1 MKYLHILILL
11 LLSGILS
18 SCWIEAAEDTPNGPG
33 EPDPIP
39 YENVSNSN
47 LPTANLSGNNMSAL
61 AVDIDQDG
69 DLDIVV
75 ASQGPNKILL
85 NNGSGEFSL
94 LSNTILN
101 SFSLNSQ
108 DVAVADYNGDGQFDL
123 FFGNAAEQANRQINE
138 FYLNQG
144 NVSFSNDNGLI
155 PVTGISNSTVARDVN
170 RDGFLDILIGN
181 SGQNILLINNGNAR
195 FFNETGQRLPSR
207 FDLTRDLEVGDIN
220 GNGFPD
226 IIVANENDD
235 NRILTNNG
243 SGIYLD
249 QTGSRLPLISAI
261 EETREVE
268 LADIDGDGDLDI
280 YFSNVRIFES
290 GADPQ
295 DRLLVNNGQG
305 VFSDVTSSQLP
316 QKTTNTFDT
325 DFLDID
331 GDGDLDII
339 TGNFNGGVQVFL
351 NNGAGTFTDDTENW
365 MPEDFNPR
373 VVDFEIADYNGD
385 QLPDIYIAV
394 FDGPDALLLR
404 KDLEQ

>member
-1 MKYLHILILL
+1 MRVLNILTLIFLA
-11 LLSGILS
+11 GFLS
-18 SCWIEAAEDTPNGPG
+18 SCWIEAAEDSPNGPG
-33 EPDPIP
+33 EPDPVP
-39 YENVSNSN
+39 YENVSSSN
-47 LPTANLSGNNMSAL
+47 LPTSSLSGNSMSAL
-61 AVDIDQDG
+61 AADMDNDGDQD
-69 DLDIVV
+69 LVI

-85 NNGSGEFSL
+85 NNGSGEFSIV
-94 LSNTILN
+94 SNSILV
-101 SFSLNSQ
+101 SFNYNSQ
-108 DVAVADYNGDGQFDL
+108 DVAVADFNRDGGRFDL
-123 FFGNAAEQANRQINE
+123 FFSNVADQTTPQTNE

-144 NVSFSNDNGLI
+144 NVSFTNDIGLI
-155 PVTGISNSTVARDVN
+155 PVNGISNSAIARDLN
-170 RDGFLDILIGN
+170 GDGIVDILIGN
-181 SGQNILLINNGNAR
+181 NGQNIILINNGNAR
-195 FFNETGQRLPSR
+195 FTDQTGQRLPSR
-207 FDLTRDLEVGDIN
+207 FDLTRDIEIGDLT

-226 IIVANENDD
+226 IVVANENDD
-235 NRILTNNG
+235 NRILFNNG

-249 QTGSRLPLISAI
+249 QTGSRLPLISEI

-316 QKTTNTFDT
+316 QKTTNTLDT

-331 GDGDLDII
+331 GDGDLDIL

-351 NNGAGTFTDDTENW
+351 NNGAGTFTEDTENW
-365 MPEDFNPR
+365 MPENFTPR
-373 VVDFEIADYNGD
+373 VIDFEIADYNGD

-404 KDLEQ
+404 KDQQ

>member
-1 MKYLHILILL
+1 MRVLNILTLIFLA
-11 LLSGILS
+11 GFLS
-18 SCWIEAAEDTPNGPG
+18 SCWIEAAEDSPNGPG

-47 LPTANLSGNNMSAL
+47 LPTSSLSGNSMSAL
-61 AVDIDQDG
+61 AADMDNDGDQD
-69 DLDIVV
+69 LVI
-75 ASQGPNKILL
+75 ASQGPNKILM
-85 NNGSGEFSL
+85 NNGSGEFSI
-94 LSNTILN
+94 LSNSILDRFN
-101 SFSLNSQ
+101 YNSQ
-108 DVAVADYNGDGQFDL
+108 DVAVADFNGNSGFDL
-123 FFGNAAEQANRQINE
+123 FFSNVADQTTPQTNE
-138 FYLNQG
+138 FYLNLG
-144 NVSFSNDNGLI
+144 NASFSNDIGVI
-155 PVTGISNSTVARDVN
+155 PVTGISNSAIARDLN
-170 RDGFLDILIGN
+170 GDGNIDILIGN
-181 SGQNILLINNGNAR
+181 NGQNNLLINSGNAR
-195 FFNETGQRLPSR
+195 FFDQTDQRLPSR
-207 FDLTRDLEVGDIN
+207 FDLTRDMEVGDLT

-226 IIVANENDD
+226 IVVANENGD
-235 NRILTNNG
+235 NRILFNNG

-290 GADPQ
+290 GANPQ

-316 QKTTNTFDT
+316 QKTTNTLDT

-331 GDGDLDII
+331 RDGDLDII

-351 NNGAGTFTDDTENW
+351 NNGAGTFTDDTDNWLPEN
-365 MPEDFNPR
+365 FNPR

-404 KDLEQ
+404 KDQQ

>member
-1 MKYLHILILL
+1 
-11 LLSGILS
+11 
-18 SCWIEAAEDTPNGPG
+18 
-33 EPDPIP
+33 
-39 YENVSNSN
+39 
-47 LPTANLSGNNMSAL
+47 
-61 AVDIDQDG
+61 
-69 DLDIVV
+69 
-75 ASQGPNKILL
+75 
-85 NNGSGEFSL
+85 
-94 LSNTILN
+94 
-101 SFSLNSQ
+101 
-108 DVAVADYNGDGQFDL
+108 
-123 FFGNAAEQANRQINE
+123 
-138 FYLNQG
+138 
-144 NVSFSNDNGLI
+144 
-155 PVTGISNSTVARDVN
+155 
-170 RDGFLDILIGN
+170 
-181 SGQNILLINNGNAR
+181 
-195 FFNETGQRLPSR
+195 
-207 FDLTRDLEVGDIN
+207 
-220 GNGFPD
+220 
-226 IIVANENDD
+226 
-235 NRILTNNG
+235 
-243 SGIYLD
+243 
-249 QTGSRLPLISAI
+249 
-261 EETREVE
+261 
-268 LADIDGDGDLDI
+268 
-280 YFSNVRIFES
+280 RIFES

>member
-1 MKYLHILILL
+1 MRFLHILILIL
-11 LLSGILS
+11 LGGILS
-18 SCWIEAAEDTPNGPG
+18 SCWIEAAEDSPNGPG

-39 YENVSNSN
+39 YENVSDSN
-47 LPTANLSGNNMSAL
+47 LPTADLSGNSNSAL
-61 AVDIDQDG
+61 AVDIEQDG
-69 DLDIVV
+69 DLDLVI

-85 NNGSGEFSL
+85 NNGSGEFTLRTNS
-94 LSNTILN
+94 ILDRFTYN
-101 SFSLNSQ
+101 SE
-108 DVAVADYNGDGQFDL
+108 DVAVADFNGDSRFDL
-123 FFGNAAEQANRQINE
+123 FFGNAADQANQQINE
-138 FYLNQG
+138 FYINQG
-144 NVSFSNDNGLI
+144 NVSFSNDIGLI

-181 SGQNILLINNGNAR
+181 RGQNVLLINNGNAR
-195 FFNETGQRLPSR
+195 FFDETGQRMPSR
-207 FDLTRDLEVGDIN
+207 FDLTRDLEVGDVN

-226 IIVANENDD
+226 IIVANESGD

-261 EETREVE
+261 EESREAE

-295 DRLLVNNGQG
+295 DRLLINNGQG
-305 VFSDVTSSQLP
+305 VFADVTSSQLP

-331 GDGDLDII
+331 GDGDLDIL

-365 MPEDFNPR
+365 LPEGLNPR
-373 VVDFEIADYNGD
+373 VVDFEIADFNGD

-394 FDGPDALLLR
+394 FDGPDVLLIR
-404 KDLEQ
+404 KELDQ

>member
-1 MKYLHILILL
+1 MRSLHILILIVL
-11 LLSGILS
+11 GGILS
-18 SCWIEAAEDTPNGPG
+18 SCWIEAAEDSPNGPG

-39 YENVSNSN
+39 YEDVSSSN
-47 LPTANLSGNNMSAL
+47 LPTGNLSGTSNSAL
-61 AVDIDQDG
+61 AADIDQDG
-69 DLDIVV
+69 DLDIVI

-108 DVAVADYNGDGQFDL
+108 DVSVADFNGDGRFDL

-155 PVTGISNSTVARDVN
+155 PATGISNSSVARDLN
-170 RDGFLDILIGN
+170 RDGFIDILIGN
-181 SGQNILLINNGNAR
+181 RGQNILLINNGNAR
-195 FFNETGQRLPSR
+195 FFDETGQRMPSR
-207 FDLTRDLEVGDIN
+207 FDFTRDLEVGDVT

-226 IIVANENDD
+226 IVVANENDD
-235 NRILTNNG
+235 NRLLTNNG
-243 SGIYLD
+243 SGIFLD
-249 QTGSRLPLISAI
+249 QTGSRLPPISAI

-268 LADIDGDGDLDI
+268 LADVDGDGDLDI
-280 YFSNVRIFES
+280 YYSNVRIFES

-295 DRLLVNNGQG
+295 DRLLINNGQG

-316 QKTTNTFDT
+316 QKTSNTFDT
-325 DFLDID
+325 DFVDID
-331 GDGDLDII
+331 FDGDLDIL
-339 TGNFNGGVQVFL
+339 TGNFDGGIQVFL

-365 MPEDFNPR
+365 MPEGLNPR

-394 FDGPDALLLR
+394 FDGPDVLLIR
-404 KDLEQ
+404 KDLEE

>member
-1 MKYLHILILL
+1 MKFRDIFILVLL
-11 LLSGILS
+11 TGFLS
-18 SCWIEAAEDTPNGPG
+18 SCWIEAAEDSPNGPG

-47 LPTANLSGNNMSAL
+47 LPTSSLSGNSMSAL
-61 AVDIDQDG
+61 AADMDNDGDQD
-69 DLDIVV
+69 LVI
-75 ASQGPNKILL
+75 ASQGSNKILL
-85 NNGSGEFSL
+85 NNGSGEFSI
-94 LSNTILN
+94 LSNSILDRFN
-101 SFSLNSQ
+101 YNSQ
-108 DVAVADYNGDGQFDL
+108 DVAVADFNGNSGFDL
-123 FFGNAAEQANRQINE
+123 FFSNVADQTTPQTNE
-138 FYLNQG
+138 FYLNIG
-144 NVSFSNDNGLI
+144 NASFSNDIGVI
-155 PVTGISNSTVARDVN
+155 PVTGISNSAIARDLN
-170 RDGFLDILIGN
+170 GDGNIDILIGN
-181 SGQNILLINNGNAR
+181 NGQNNLLINNGNAR
-195 FFNETGQRLPSR
+195 FFDQTDQRLPSR
-207 FDLTRDLEVGDIN
+207 FDLTRDMEVGDLT

-226 IIVANENDD
+226 IVVANENDD
-235 NRILTNNG
+235 NRILFNNG

-316 QKTTNTFDT
+316 QKTTNTLDT

-351 NNGAGTFTDDTENW
+351 NNGAGTFTEDTENW
-365 MPEDFNPR
+365 MPENFNPQ
-373 VVDFEIADYNGD
+373 VVDIEIADYNGD

-404 KDLEQ
+404 KDQQ

>member
-1 MKYLHILILL
+1 MRYLHIIILILL
-11 LLSGILS
+11 GGTVS
-18 SCWIEAAEDTPNGPG
+18 SCWIEAAEDSPNGPG

-39 YENVSNSN
+39 YENVSSSN
-47 LPTANLSGNNMSAL
+47 LPTGSLSGSSMNAL
-61 AVDIDQDG
+61 AVDIEQDG
-69 DLDIVV
+69 DLDLVI

-85 NNGSGEFSL
+85 NNGSGEFSI
-94 LSNTILN
+94 LSNSILDRFN
-101 SFSLNSQ
+101 FNSQ
-108 DVAVADYNGDGQFDL
+108 DVAVADFNGDSRFDL
-123 FFGNAAEQANRQINE
+123 FFGNAADQTTSQTNE
-138 FYLNQG
+138 FYLNLG
-144 NVSFSNDNGLI
+144 NVSFSNDLGQI
-155 PVTGISNSTVARDVN
+155 PVTGISNSSLARDLN
-170 RDGFLDILIGN
+170 RDGFIDILIGN

-195 FFNETGQRLPSR
+195 FFDQTGQRLPSR
-207 FDLTRDLEVGDIN
+207 FDLTRDIEVGDIT

-235 NRILTNNG
+235 NRVLANNG

-249 QTGSRLPLISAI
+249 QTGSRLPVISAI

-268 LADIDGDGDLDI
+268 LADVDGDGDLDI
-280 YFSNVRIFES
+280 YYSNVRIFES

-295 DRLLVNNGQG
+295 DRLLINNGQG

-316 QKTTNTFDT
+316 QKTSNTFDT

-331 GDGDLDII
+331 SDGDLDIL

-365 MPEDFNPR
+365 LPEGLNPR
-373 VVDFEIADYNGD
+373 VVDFEVADYNGD

-394 FDGPDALLLR
+394 FDGADILLLR
-404 KDLEQ
+404 KDQEQ

>member
-1 MKYLHILILL
+1 MRVLNILTLIFLA
-11 LLSGILS
+11 GFLS
-18 SCWIEAAEDTPNGPG
+18 SCWIEAAEDSPNGPG

-47 LPTANLSGNNMSAL
+47 LPTSSLSGNSMSAL
-61 AVDIDQDG
+61 AADMDNDGDQD
-69 DLDIVV
+69 LVI

-85 NNGSGEFSL
+85 NNGSGEFSV
-94 LSNTILN
+94 LSNSILDRFN
-101 SFSLNSQ
+101 YNSQ
-108 DVAVADYNGDGQFDL
+108 DVAVADFNGNSGFDL
-123 FFGNAAEQANRQINE
+123 FFSNVADQTNPQTNE

-144 NVSFSNDNGLI
+144 NVSFTNDIGLI
-155 PVTGISNSTVARDVN
+155 PVNGISNSALARDLN
-170 RDGFLDILIGN
+170 GDGIVDILIGN
-181 SGQNILLINNGNAR
+181 NGQNIMLINNGNAR
-195 FFNETGQRLPSR
+195 FTDQTGQRLPSR
-207 FDLTRDLEVGDIN
+207 FDLTRDMEVGDLT

-226 IIVANENDD
+226 IVVANENDD
-235 NRILTNNG
+235 NRILFNNG

-295 DRLLVNNGQG
+295 DRLLINNGQG

-316 QKTTNTFDT
+316 QKTTNTLDT
-325 DFLDID
+325 DFMDID
-331 GDGDLDII
+331 GDGDLDIL

-365 MPEDFNPR
+365 IPENFNPR

-394 FDGPDALLLR
+394 FNGPDALLLR
-404 KDLEQ
+404 KDQQ

>member
-1 MKYLHILILL
+1 MRYLHIIILILL
-11 LLSGILS
+11 GGTVS
-18 SCWIEAAEDTPNGPG
+18 SCWIEAAEDSPNGPG

-39 YENVSNSN
+39 YENVSSSN
-47 LPTANLSGNNMSAL
+47 LPTGSLSGSSMNAL
-61 AVDIDQDG
+61 AVDIEQDG
-69 DLDIVV
+69 DLDLVI

-85 NNGSGEFSL
+85 NNGSGEFSI
-94 LSNTILN
+94 LSNSILDRFN
-101 SFSLNSQ
+101 FNSQ
-108 DVAVADYNGDGQFDL
+108 DVAVADFNGDSRFDL
-123 FFGNAAEQANRQINE
+123 FFGNAADQTTSQTNE
-138 FYLNQG
+138 FYLNLG
-144 NVSFSNDNGLI
+144 NVSFSNDLGQI
-155 PVTGISNSTVARDVN
+155 PVTGISNSSLARDLN
-170 RDGFLDILIGN
+170 RDGFIDILIGN

-195 FFNETGQRLPSR
+195 FFDQTGQRLPSR
-207 FDLTRDLEVGDIN
+207 FDLTRDIEVGDIT

-235 NRILTNNG
+235 NRVLANNG

-249 QTGSRLPLISAI
+249 QTGARLPVISAI

-268 LADIDGDGDLDI
+268 LADVDGDGDLDI
-280 YFSNVRIFES
+280 YYSNVRIFES

-295 DRLLVNNGQG
+295 DRLLINNGQG

-316 QKTTNTFDT
+316 QKTSNTFDT

-331 GDGDLDII
+331 SDGDLDIL

-365 MPEDFNPR
+365 LPEGLNPR
-373 VVDFEIADYNGD
+373 VVDFEVADYNGD

-394 FDGPDALLLR
+394 FAGADILLLR
-404 KDLEQ
+404 KDQEQ